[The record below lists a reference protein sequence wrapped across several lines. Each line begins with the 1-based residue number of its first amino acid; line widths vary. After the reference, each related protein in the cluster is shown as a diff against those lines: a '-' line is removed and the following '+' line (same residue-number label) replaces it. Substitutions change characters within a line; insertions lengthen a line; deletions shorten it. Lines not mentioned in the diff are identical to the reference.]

1 MPILDEKTTSKAKEM
16 LSEMEGEV
24 TILFFKSQ
32 SNQEYCVQTEALV
45 NEVKSLSG
53 KIRLEVFE
61 LDKDS
66 GKAKAAEFKVERA
79 PAIILLGKEK
89 RFVRF
94 FGVPTG
100 YEFSTF
106 LSDILDVS
114 KSLPKLPPDLIE
126 RIRKID
132 FPVHIQVF
140 ITPTCPYCPGAVKV
154 AHDFALINPNV
165 TGDMVEATEFP
176 ELSEKY
182 SVMGVPK
189 TIINETLELVGAYPA
204 DIVLK
209 RILELKK

>member
-1 MPILDEKTTSKAKEM
+1 MPILDEKTTAKAKEM

-24 TILFFKSQ
+24 TILFFKSK
-32 SNQEYCVQTEALV
+32 SNCEYCEQTEALAG
-45 NEVKSLSG
+45 EVKSLSD

-61 LDKDS
+61 LESES
-66 GKAKAAEFKVERA
+66 GKAKAAEYKIERA
-79 PAIILLGKEK
+79 PATILLGREK

-106 LSDILDVS
+106 LSDVIDVS

-126 RIRKID
+126 KIRKID
-132 FPVHIQVF
+132 FPVHIMVF
-140 ITPTCPYCPGAVKV
+140 VTPTCPYCPGAVKV

-165 TGDMVEATEFP
+165 VGDMVEATEFP
-176 ELSEKY
+176 ELAEKY

-189 TIINETLELVGAYPA
+189 TVVNETLELVGAYPA
-204 DIVLK
+204 DIILK